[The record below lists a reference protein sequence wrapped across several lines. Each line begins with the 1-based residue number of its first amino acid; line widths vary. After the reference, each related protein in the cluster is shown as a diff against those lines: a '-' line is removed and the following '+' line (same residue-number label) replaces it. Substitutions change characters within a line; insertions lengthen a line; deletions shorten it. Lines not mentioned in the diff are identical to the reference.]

1 MNRLLELIAKS
12 DVCHKENALKSVDI
26 IRTQKDLVKMG
37 CPFLPVEFI
46 DFLKHYNGVSAS
58 DCAILGVPPLEDDRL
73 NIVEFNKQYNS
84 STNMAI
90 LGYDDS
96 AFLVYDNNENLYKL
110 LDRADLVLLDEYAP
124 DEIVYALNS
133 ILHI

>member
-73 NIVEFNKQYNS
+73 NIVEFNKQYNG

-110 LDRADLVLLDEYAP
+110 LDRADLVLLDEYAH
-124 DEIVYALNS
+124 DELVYALNS

>member
-73 NIVEFNKQYNS
+73 NIVEFNKQYNG

-124 DEIVYALNS
+124 DELVYALNS